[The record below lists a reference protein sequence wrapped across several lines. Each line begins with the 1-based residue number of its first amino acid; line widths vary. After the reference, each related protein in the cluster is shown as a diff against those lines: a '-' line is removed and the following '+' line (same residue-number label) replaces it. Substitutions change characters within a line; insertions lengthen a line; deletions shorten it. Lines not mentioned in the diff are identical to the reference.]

1 MDFSAITITDADID
15 EIESILGNVS
25 FDAER
30 RDILKNLSTVDI
42 QAFPG
47 TGKTT
52 VLVAKLAILAKKWP
66 YSHKGICVL
75 SHTNVARE
83 EIETRLG
90 DTPLGKKLLSY
101 PHFIGTIHS
110 FANTFLAL
118 PYLRSKGY
126 PISLIDTEITL
137 EKRFNRLHEGTLK
150 FFERK
155 HFGKNKCELTDY
167 PKKIDINCN
176 SESDSYKDVIKS
188 VDDSF
193 NYGYFTYNESLFI
206 SRYVLQN
213 KCIVNALQERFP
225 LVLIDEAQDTNSL
238 QWEIIR
244 NTFCRPESKTVIQ
257 KYGDANQ
264 AIYESLL
271 TDDSTMG
278 FPADGYLQIR
288 NSLRFGG
295 RITSLINPL
304 AVVSGGAMT
313 GDNRQFD
320 KNDNKHSIILFDDS
334 DIEKVLPA
342 FGSIVLDAFDDE
354 ELKNNACYG
363 IHAIGMVHKRNEDKS
378 DPKKFPFSVKDYFPR
393 YDSTANRFQK
403 TPNNLIDFFRI
414 SSVEYSNSYISRT
427 ENIAKGI
434 RHILHT
440 FQPKLIPFK
449 RTAFNSLCQ
458 YIAEEQRPCFR
469 KEFKEIVDLP
479 YGNEIEWNAVVDKI
493 QDLCI
498 KWFIDISRSN
508 QLMWNEDNRTE
519 HKAIDNV
526 FEYSNEKTGRSV
538 TIEIGSIHSQKG
550 KTHLATLVL
559 ETFWNDPNISHIL
572 DWITDQHPKK
582 AGKRDFKRLKCHFV
596 ALSRAKGLIC
606 IALPKKLVDENRI
619 NQLTKA
625 GWTICKI

>member
-1 MDFSAITITDADID
+1 MLPKRDNMDFSVITITDADID

-25 FDAER
+25 FDDER
-30 RDILKNLSTVDI
+30 RNIIKNLNTVDI
-42 QAFPG
+42 QAFLG

-66 YSHKGICVL
+66 YSDKGICVL

-83 EIETRLG
+83 EIEKRLG
-90 DTPLGKKLLSY
+90 NTPLGKKLLSY

-118 PYLRSKGY
+118 PYMRSNGY
-126 PISLIDTEITL
+126 TVSLIDTEITL
-137 EKRFNRLHEGTLK
+137 EKRFEHLSAGTK
-150 FFERK
+150 IYFTHNGYDK
-155 HFGKNKCELTDY
+155 HKCESSDY
-167 PKKIDINCN
+167 PITLNVNCN
-176 SESDSYKDVIKS
+176 SSTNSYKDIENRIK
-188 VDDSF
+188 DSF
-193 NYGYFTYNESLFI
+193 RHGYYTYNETLYI
-206 SRYVLQN
+206 SRHVLR
-213 KCIVNALQERFP
+213 KGVIANALQERFP

-238 QWEIIR
+238 QWDIIS
-244 NTFCRPESKTVIQ
+244 NAFCRPDSKTVIQ

-271 TDDSTMG
+271 TDDSTMV

-304 AVVSGGAMT
+304 TVVSGGAMT

-363 IHAIGMVHKRNEDKS
+363 IHAIGMVHKPNENKS
-378 DPKKFPFSVKDYFPR
+378 DPKKFPFSVKDYFPH
-393 YDSTANRFQK
+393 YDSTTNRFQK

-458 YIAEEQRPCFR
+458 YIAEEQRFCFR

-479 YGNEIEWNAVVDKI
+479 YGNEIEW
-493 QDLCI
+493 
-498 KWFIDISRSN
+498 
-508 QLMWNEDNRTE
+508 
-519 HKAIDNV
+519 KA
-526 FEYSNEKTGRSV
+526 
-538 TIEIGSIHSQKG
+538 
-550 KTHLATLVL
+550 A
-559 ETFWNDPNISHIL
+559 
-572 DWITDQHPKK
+572 
-582 AGKRDFKRLKCHFV
+582 
-596 ALSRAKGLIC
+596 
-606 IALPKKLVDENRI
+606 
-619 NQLTKA
+619 
-625 GWTICKI
+625 